1 MLSTSAINGGS
12 SYDTIVI
19 GGGIAGI
26 KAAVDIA
33 NSGQKVA
40 VLQAND
46 YLGGRMLSKD
56 VTLQTG
62 GNLKFDEGA
71 SWIHGNS
78 Q

>member
-1 MLSTSAINGGS
+1 M
-12 SYDTIVI
+12 
-19 GGGIAGI
+19 AGV

-46 YLGGRMLSKD
+46 YLGGRLLSTD
-56 VTLQTG
+56 VDLQAG

-71 SWIHGNS
+71 SWEFRLTSNYKIS
-78 Q
+78 LRC